1 MEKDKVS
8 IPELL
13 GMLPGQIPDKD
24 QILEPL
30 RSVGS
35 PSAQALTE
43 GETVYDGLSVN
54 QAWSQSHTL

>member
-13 GMLPGQIPDKD
+13 GMLPDLIPDKD

-35 PSAQALTE
+35 LSAQALTK
-43 GETVYDGLSVN
+43 GETVYDGSSVN
-54 QAWSQSHTL
+54 QA